1 MIKIN
6 LLPRKV
12 QREIATHDLFLFCV
26 MLVIM
31 LIISGGIY
39 AKNSYD
45 ISSMKHDIQNKRKE
59 IESLQSIYREYL
71 SIEKEKKEIGRRI
84 DIIEGI
90 KEGRAL
96 PARVMYDLP
105 GLLKDSVWLKRF
117 KKDENRFELEGRSL
131 ESESISDF
139 VERLAKT
146 SYMRNVELKTVED
159 TTEDGITVKKF
170 TLNGEIAP

>member
-12 QREIATHDLFLFCV
+12 QREIATHDLLLFCV
-26 MLVIM
+26 MLVIT
-31 LIISGGIY
+31 LLISGGIY

-45 ISSMKHDIQNKRKE
+45 ISSMTRDITNKRKE
-59 IESLQSIYREYL
+59 IDSLQGIYKEYM
-71 SIEKEKKEIGRRI
+71 SIEKEKKEINRRI
-84 DIIEGI
+84 GIIDGI

-96 PARVMYDLP
+96 PARLMYDLP

-117 KKDENRFELEGRSL
+117 KKDDMRFELEGRSM
-131 ESESISDF
+131 ESESISEF
-139 VERLAKT
+139 TERLAKIP
-146 SYMRNVELKTVED
+146 YIRNVELKSVED
-159 TTEDGITVKKF
+159 STEDGITVKKF

>member
-12 QREIATHDLFLFCV
+12 QREIATHDLLLFCV
-26 MLVIM
+26 MLVITLM
-31 LIISGGIY
+31 ISGGIY
-39 AKNSYD
+39 AKTSYD
-45 ISSMKHDIQNKRKE
+45 ISSMKRDIQNKRTE
-59 IESLQSIYREYL
+59 IESLQSIYKEYL
-71 SIEKEKKEIGRRI
+71 SIEKEKKEISRRI
-84 DIIEGI
+84 GIIEGI

-96 PARVMYDLP
+96 PARLMYDLP

-131 ESESISDF
+131 ESDSISDF
-139 VERLAKT
+139 VERLAKI
-146 SYMRNVELKTVED
+146 SYIRSAELKTVED
-159 TTEDGITVKKF
+159 SIEDGMTVKKF

>member
-12 QREIATHDLFLFCV
+12 QREVATHDLLLFVV
-26 MLVIM
+26 MLLVTLM
-31 LIISGGIY
+31 ISGGIY
-39 AKNSYD
+39 AKTSYD
-45 ISSMKHDIQNKRKE
+45 ISTMKRDIQNKRKE
-59 IESLQSIYREYL
+59 IESLQAVYREYL
-71 SIEKEKKEIGRRI
+71 SIDKDKKEINRRI
-84 DIIEGI
+84 GIIEGI

-96 PARVMYDLP
+96 PARIMHDLP
-105 GLLKDSVWLKRF
+105 GLLKNSVWLKRF

-139 VERLAKT
+139 LERLAKI
-146 SYMRNVELKTVED
+146 SYMRNVELKNVED
-159 TTEDGITVKKF
+159 STEDGVTVKKF